1 MKIKLENGISLSDN
15 TKELDSDTIFVKTA
29 LNAKYAENLNNQII
43 MPSDLKNYL
52 RLTPQIIGITGTNG
66 KTTTA
71 SCIYSMLLTLGFK
84 AALIGTRGV
93 FINDENIAPKG
104 LTTPLLLE
112 LYYYIHLSSLK
123 QCDFVVMEVSS
134 HAIAQNRI
142 EGLDFALK
150 ILTNIQSDHLDFHKT
165 RENYIAVKNAFF
177 SDSSVKLINK
187 DCKEAVFNIENAFSY
202 GIENIAN
209 LKVEAYSV
217 KNGINAL
224 ISWNNF
230 KNKISLK
237 TTIESNL
244 VGKYNLYNIIAAIA
258 AIKIIKNDLSLEK
271 IAESLNEFGG
281 VEGRMQVVHK
291 NPLVVVDFAHTAD
304 GMQNIFEAFLGREIK
319 VVFGAGGNRDKS
331 KRPKMGKVAEI
342 YSTKIY
348 LTSDNPRDENPQDI
362 IDNILEGIANKNKV
376 LVEINRKNAINLAL
390 KELKSD
396 EVLLILG
403 KGDETYQIIK
413 TQKIPFD
420 DREIVREFYKDKL

>member
-29 LNAKYAENLNNQII
+29 LNAKYAEKLNNQII

-224 ISWNNF
+224 ISWNDF

-258 AIKIIKNDLSLEK
+258 TIKIIKNDLSLEK